1 MGVLMDNLRRLLWIL
16 ILFPWLDFILRTTLP
31 GFISSLWD
39 ELFIVSILFTLFMVK
54 RHEPRYLA
62 IPKSVQWP
70 FYTYLFFCLSSI
82 VVNVVPLAVS
92 IDIMRVVYQP
102 VLFGLLT
109 MYLLDDKKLL
119 DRFMNIVII
128 SAVLIAIVGL
138 VQYVFQIEMRWKAVQ
153 KDTGTFRI
161 VSVFGNPNAFAGYLN
176 MILAFT
182 VPLVLFV
189 KDKKTKLLYLAASLP
204 IFAALLL
211 TFSRGA
217 WIGFFFM
224 VVYVVWN
231 WNKKWLLA
239 LPVLGAISPFAIPYL
254 PQAIVDRI
262 SALFDPEY
270 FRMSSEYGR
279 ISFWTE
285 ALIKM
290 KENPIFGAGM
300 GMFGDSV
307 PDRHNIPFST
317 WVDNHFLKIGA
328 EIGIIG
334 MVAFII
340 ILVVLFRLA
349 HGLSKRAE
357 TDKEKAY
364 ALGIAGV
371 IIVMA
376 TQNVTASIWEAL
388 APTVYYYMFIGM
400 LFALLWKDYKKGNQK
415 GNLTS

>member
-16 ILFPWLDFILRTTLP
+16 VLFPWLDFIFRIALP

-39 ELFIVSILFTLFMVK
+39 ELFIIAILVTLFMVK

-62 IPKSVQWP
+62 IPKSVRWP
-70 FYTYLFFCLSSI
+70 FYTYLLFCVSSI

-92 IDIMRVVYQP
+92 IDVMRVVYQP
-102 VLFGLLT
+102 IFFGLVT
-109 MYLLDDKKLL
+109 MYLVDDKKLL

-128 SAVLIAIVGL
+128 SAVLIAILGL
-138 VQYVFQIEMRWKAVQ
+138 IQYVFQIELRWKAVQ

-161 VSVFGNPNAFAGYLN
+161 VSVFGNPNAFASYLN

-189 KDKKTKLLYLAASLP
+189 KDKKEKLLYLAASLP

-224 VVYVVWN
+224 VAYVVWN

-239 LPVLGAISPFAIPYL
+239 LPVLGAISPFIMPTAI
-254 PQAIVDRI
+254 INRVK
-262 SALFDPEY
+262 ALFDPQY
-270 FRMSSEYGR
+270 FQMSSEYGR
-279 ISFWTE
+279 ISFWLD
-285 ALIKM
+285 ALTTM
-290 KENPIFGAGM
+290 KNNLLFGAGM
-300 GMFGDSV
+300 GMVGDSV
-307 PDRHNIPFST
+307 PLRHNIPFSQ

-328 EIGIIG
+328 EIGVFG
-334 MVAFII
+334 LLAF
-340 ILVVLFRLA
+340 LLLLFFLFRAA
-349 HGLSKRAE
+349 HRFSLRAQ

-364 ALGIAGV
+364 GMGIAGV

-400 LFALLWKDYKKGNQK
+400 LFALLWKEYKQK
-415 GNLTS
+415 REQTS

>member
-1 MGVLMDNLRRLLWIL
+1 MDNLRRLLWIL
-16 ILFPWLDFILRTTLP
+16 VLFPWLDFIFRVTLP

-39 ELFIVSILFTLFMVK
+39 ELFIIAILVSLFMVK
-54 RHEPRYLA
+54 RNEPRYLA

-70 FYTYLFFCLSSI
+70 FYTYLLFCVSSI

-102 VLFGLLT
+102 ILFGLLT
-109 MYLLDDKKLL
+109 MYLLDDKKIL
-119 DRFMNIVII
+119 DRFMNVVII
-128 SAVLIAIVGL
+128 SAVVIAIAGL
-138 VQYVFQIEMRWKAVQ
+138 IQYVFKIELRWEAVQ
-153 KDTGTFRI
+153 KDTSTFRV
-161 VSVFGNPNAFAGYLN
+161 VSVFGNPNAFAAYLN

-182 VPLVLFV
+182 VPLFLFV
-189 KDKKTKLLYLAASLP
+189 KDKKAKLLYIAASLP

-224 VVYVVWN
+224 VIYVVWN
-231 WNKKWLLA
+231 WNKIWLLA
-239 LPVLGAISPFAIPYL
+239 LPVLGVITPFAMPFL
-254 PQAIVDRI
+254 PDAIVKRV
-262 SALFDPEY
+262 SALFDPQY
-270 FRMSSEYGR
+270 YQMSSEYGR

-290 KENPIFGAGM
+290 KENPIVGAGM

-307 PDRHNIPFST
+307 PKRHNIPFST

-328 EIGIIG
+328 EIGVFG
-334 MVAFII
+334 LLAFLLI
-340 ILVVLFRLA
+340 VFFLFLSA
-349 HGLSKRAE
+349 HRFSLRAE
-357 TDKEKAY
+357 TDKERAY
-364 ALGIAGV
+364 GLGIAGV

-400 LFALLWKDYKKGNQK
+400 LFALLWKEYNEKRK
-415 GNLTS
+415 LTS